1 MDKRFITILVVVVL
15 AIAGLFIFTNK
26 KNNSSNNTT
35 NATAKV
41 SNHTEGNTASKIHL
55 IEYGDFQ
62 CSACEAFYPIEKQV
76 LSKYLSKISY
86 TFREFPIASLHPNAL
101 AAARAA
107 EAASLQ
113 GKFFEMHDLLYAN
126 QNLWANS
133 SNPQTIFGQ
142 LATSL
147 GLNITKF
154 NADFASEAVN
164 DTITADMNDGNKK
177 GVDGTP
183 TYFLNGTKLNNE
195 DIYSVTGFSAAVDQ
209 AIKNAAK

>member
-15 AIAGLFIFTNK
+15 AITGLFIFTNK
-26 KNNSSNNTT
+26 KNNSSGNTT
-35 NATAKV
+35 NTTATV
-41 SNHTEGNTASKIHL
+41 SNHTEGNTSSKVRL

-76 LSKYLSKISY
+76 LPKYLSKISY
-86 TFREFPIASLHPNAL
+86 TFREFPIESLHPNAL

-113 GKFFEMHDLLYAN
+113 GKFFEMHNLLYED
-126 QNLWANS
+126 QNLWMNS
-133 SNPQTIFGQ
+133 DNPQTVFDQ
-142 LATSL
+142 LASSL
-147 GLNITKF
+147 NLNITKF
-154 NADFASEAVN
+154 NTDFASEAVN
-164 DTITADMNDGNKK
+164 NTITADMNDGNKK

-195 DIYSVTGFSAAVDQ
+195 VIYSVASFSAAIDQ
-209 AIKNAAK
+209 AIKNANK